1 MNPEV
6 PVHRAL
12 PILVLAALACAANP
26 RPGEPGYPYN
36 VSGTYQAS
44 FDVGGDAYTGTLEA
58 TTGPGGAVSGSF
70 RVVGEVTAS
79 ASFTGTVVGDSL
91 SWSGGYTLAEVDCPG
106 TITSEGVVAEGGASL
121 SGDLFVV
128 GCDQTY
134 EGSYTATR

>member
-1 MNPEV
+1 M
-6 PVHRAL
+6 HRAL
-12 PILVLAALACAANP
+12 PLLALAALACAANP

-44 FDVGGDAYTGTLEA
+44 FTVDGNPYTGTLEA
-58 TTGPGGAVSGSF
+58 TTGPGGAVTGSF

-91 SWSGGYTLAEVDCPG
+91 SWTGGYTLAEVECPG
-106 TITSEGVVAEGGASL
+106 TISSEGVVAEGGESL

-128 GCDQTY
+128 GCDTTY
-134 EGSYTATR
+134 EGSYTAVR